1 MAKKNN
7 KGFSLIEIIISL
19 AIASIMILSGYQL
32 IINAVKLNKKGE
44 DRQQANLVG
53 QQVIEEIKTI
63 DDRNI
68 STNLL
73 TINENLILTGT
84 INGNINEYKG
94 TLLDESGEY
103 DVNIFME
110 KEDVEFKENNYNSEI
125 NYDLRYDISNTNDNL
140 VIKNSE
146 NHSVSNISLNDNKNF
161 KIILENSNKLDDNVD
176 IDNNCNEVTLNI
188 KSKDE
193 IFLDFTNYNFNK
205 DIDIEIYNNLD
216 KKLKIY
222 IQKPMNTYSNVN
234 ARSIIGLIEIYNN
247 PIFEKIGYSYKVK
260 VIVKKY
266 KNILFEGYTNKN
278 MKKEINEN

>member
-103 DVNIFME
+103 DVNIFIE
-110 KEDVEFKENNYNSEI
+110 KEDVDNKKNNYNSEI
-125 NYDLRYDISNTNDNL
+125 N
-140 VIKNSE
+140 
-146 NHSVSNISLNDNKNF
+146 
-161 KIILENSNKLDDNVD
+161 
-176 IDNNCNEVTLNI
+176 
-188 KSKDE
+188 
-193 IFLDFTNYNFNK
+193 
-205 DIDIEIYNNLD
+205 
-216 KKLKIY
+216 
-222 IQKPMNTYSNVN
+222 
-234 ARSIIGLIEIYNN
+234 
-247 PIFEKIGYSYKVK
+247 
-260 VIVKKY
+260 
-266 KNILFEGYTNKN
+266 
-278 MKKEINEN
+278 

>member
-73 TINENLILTGT
+73 AINENLILTGT
-84 INGNINEYKG
+84 INGNVNEYKG
-94 TLLDESGEY
+94 TLLDKSSEY
-103 DVNIFME
+103 EVNIFME

>member
-1 MAKKNN
+1 MTKKNN

-73 TINENLILTGT
+73 AINENLILTGT
-84 INGNINEYKG
+84 INGNVNEYKG
-94 TLLDESGEY
+94 TLLDKSSEY
-103 DVNIFME
+103 EVNIFME

-125 NYDLRYDISNTNDNL
+125 NYDLRYDISNTNENL

-146 NHSVSNISLNDNKNF
+146 NHSVSNISLNDNETF
-161 KIILENSNKLDDNVD
+161 KIILENDNKLDDNVD
-176 IDNNCNEVTLNI
+176 IDNNRNEITLNI

-193 IFLDFTNYNFNK
+193 IFLDFTNYNFDK
-205 DIDIEIYNNLD
+205 SIDIEIYNNLD
-216 KKLKIY
+216 NKLKIY
-222 IQKPMNTYSNVN
+222 VQKPMNTYSSVN
-234 ARSIIGLIEIYNN
+234 ARSIIGSIEIYNN

-278 MKKEINEN
+278 MKKEINKN

>member
-125 NYDLRYDISNTNDNL
+125 NYDLRYDISNANDNL

-234 ARSIIGLIEIYNN
+234 ARTIIGLIEIYNN

>member
-53 QQVIEEIKTI
+53 QQVIEEVKTI

-222 IQKPMNTYSNVN
+222 IQKPMNTYSSVN

>member
-125 NYDLRYDISNTNDNL
+125 NYDLRYDISNANDNL

-161 KIILENSNKLDDNVD
+161 KIILENSDKLDSNVD

-193 IFLDFTNYNFNK
+193 IFLDFTNYNFDK
-205 DIDIEIYNNLD
+205 SIDIEIYNNLD
-216 KKLKIY
+216 NKLKIY
-222 IQKPMNTYSNVN
+222 VQKPMNTYSSVN

>member
-125 NYDLRYDISNTNDNL
+125 NYDLRYDISNANDNL

-161 KIILENSNKLDDNVD
+161 KIILENSDKLDGNVD

>member
-103 DVNIFME
+103 DVNIFMK

-125 NYDLRYDISNTNDNL
+125 NYDLRYDISNANDNL